1 LPFFI
6 GIFFGEGKI
15 SALKLPMRVNTV
27 QKQDNLYANPLKKV
41 ADFKFDESVVDV
53 FPDMIQ
59 RSVPGYETIVHTI
72 GELAKSSVMPASNV
86 YDLGCSL
93 GAASLSVARATQ
105 NVNCKIIGLDTS
117 SAMVERCRRTVQG
130 FNLPN
135 PIDIH
140 QQSAQDATIE
150 NASMVIMNFTLQFI
164 PPEDRKALLKKIY
177 DGLNPGGIF
186 ILSEKIKHPTLT
198 GNELLIDLHHQFKR
212 DNGYSELEVSQ
223 KRASLE
229 KVMLTDTFA
238 EHERRLL
245 DVGFSDVVM
254 WFKCYNFT
262 SLVAIK

>member
-1 LPFFI
+1 MNF
-6 GIFFGEGKI
+6 EYTK
-15 SALKLPMRVNTV
+15 KT
-27 QKQDNLYANPLKKV
+27 QDLINKV
-41 ADFKFDESVVDV
+41 DDFKFDESVVDV

-72 GELAKSSVMPASNV
+72 GELAKTAVTPNSVV

-93 GAASLSVARATQ
+93 GAASLSVARALPKET
-105 NVNCKIIGLDTS
+105 CKIIGVDAS
-117 SAMVERCRRTVQG
+117 EAMVERCKRMVQA

-135 PIDIH
+135 PIDII
-140 QQSAQDATIE
+140 QQNAQDTTIV
-150 NASMVIMNFTLQFI
+150 NGSMVIMNFTLQFI
-164 PPEDRKALLKKIY
+164 PPSDRAALLAKIY
-177 DGLNPGGIF
+177 EGLNPGGVLV
-186 ILSEKIKHPTLT
+186 LSEKIKHPTVA

-212 DNGYSELEVSQ
+212 NNGYSELEVSQ

-238 EHERRLL
+238 EHEKRLF
-245 DVGFSDVVM
+245 DAGFSDVVM